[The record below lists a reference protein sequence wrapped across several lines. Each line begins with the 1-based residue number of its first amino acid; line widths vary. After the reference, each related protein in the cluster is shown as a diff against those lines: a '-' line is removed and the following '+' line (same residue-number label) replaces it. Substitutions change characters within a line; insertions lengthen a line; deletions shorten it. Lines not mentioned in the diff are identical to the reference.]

1 MLGGHHSSV
10 KALVHCRY
18 SGAICWVGEFWGHS
32 ASLLLCVQ
40 VLVLELS
47 EVPAEHAVSVA
58 NVDLLQ
64 DREGFTWKGHE
75 RLNPHTGLLPWP
87 AGFQPR
93 MLIQC
98 LPPAAVTAVT
108 LHAEWSLV
116 AFGTSHGFG
125 LFDYQRKSPVL
136 ARYVARGGQVG
147 GHPEP

>member
-1 MLGGHHSSV
+1 MPLHLSPLPV
-10 KALVHCRY
+10 V
-18 SGAICWVGEFWGHS
+18 
-32 ASLLLCVQ
+32 VQ

-47 EVPAEHAVSVA
+47 DMPTEQAVSVA
-58 NVDLLQ
+58 SVDLLQ

-75 RLNPHTGLLPWP
+75 RLNPHTGLLSWP

-93 MLIQC
+93 MLVQC

-136 ARYVARGGQVG
+136 ARYVV
-147 GHPEP
+147 

>member
-1 MLGGHHSSV
+1 MLNEAFGT
-10 KALVHCRY
+10 Y
-18 SGAICWVGEFWGHS
+18 SKGICWVGELWDYSGNIWIGLECLSS
-32 ASLLLCVQ
+32 AKSSSCCVVQ

-47 EVPAEHAVSVA
+47 DVPAEHAVSVA

-75 RLNPHTGLLPWP
+75 RLSPHTGLLPWP

-136 ARYVARGGQVG
+136 ARYVA
-147 GHPEP
+147 

>member
-1 MLGGHHSSV
+1 M
-10 KALVHCRY
+10 KALVCSRY
-18 SGAICWVGEFWGHS
+18 SKGICWVGDLRDCSGSVWIGLEYLS
-32 ASLLLCVQ
+32 SVKSTRCVVQ

-47 EVPAEHAVSVA
+47 DVPAEHAVSVA
-58 NVDLLQ
+58 SVDLLQ

-75 RLNPHTGLLPWP
+75 RLSPHTGLLPWP

-136 ARYVARGGQVG
+136 ARYVA
-147 GHPEP
+147 

>member
-1 MLGGHHSSV
+1 MLTPP
-10 KALVHCRY
+10 LP
-18 SGAICWVGEFWGHS
+18 
-32 ASLLLCVQ
+32 VQ

-47 EVPAEHAVSVA
+47 DMPSEQAVSMA
-58 NVDLLQ
+58 SVDLLQ

-75 RLNPHTGLLPWP
+75 RLSPRTGPLPWP

-93 MLIQC
+93 VLVQC

-108 LHAEWSLV
+108 LHTEWSLV

-136 ARYVARGGQVG
+136 ARCVGCGPGAWGRVCTSTCPSSMGPLVSPHSQRGLSFL
-147 GHPEP
+147 

>member
-1 MLGGHHSSV
+1 MGPLWQCLGRV
-10 KALVHCRY
+10 QNA
-18 SGAICWVGEFWGHS
+18 
-32 ASLLLCVQ
+32 LLLSPLPVVLQ

-47 EVPAEHAVSVA
+47 DVPAEQAVSVA
-58 NVDLLQ
+58 SVDLLQ

-75 RLNPHTGLLPWP
+75 RLSPHTGLLPWP

-93 MLIQC
+93 MLVQC

-136 ARYVARGGQVG
+136 ARYVA
-147 GHPEP
+147 